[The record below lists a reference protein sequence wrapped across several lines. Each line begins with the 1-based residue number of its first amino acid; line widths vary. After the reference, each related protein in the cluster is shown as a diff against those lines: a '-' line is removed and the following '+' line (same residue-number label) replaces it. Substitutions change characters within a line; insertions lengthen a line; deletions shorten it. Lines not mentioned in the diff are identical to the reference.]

1 MKRASL
7 GSLVVGNPPERC
19 NGRCFI
25 LARETTESGISGIG
39 EVYNGPFGLGLGR
52 ERDNTAIAQQ
62 PYRLEALHLEMAQT
76 PSTP

>member
-1 MKRASL
+1 MKLATL
-7 GSLVVGNPPERC
+7 ETFVVGSPPPRHG
-19 NGRCFI
+19 GRCFI
-25 LARETTESGISGIG
+25 LARETTESVISGIG
-39 EVYNGPFGLGLGR
+39 EVYNGPFGLGLDR